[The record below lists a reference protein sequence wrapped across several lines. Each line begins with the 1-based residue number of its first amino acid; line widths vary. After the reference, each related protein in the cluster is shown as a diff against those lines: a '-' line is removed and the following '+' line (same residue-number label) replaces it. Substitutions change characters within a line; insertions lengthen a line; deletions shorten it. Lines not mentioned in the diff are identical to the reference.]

1 MKHSHIIV
9 YWLWKEKK
17 DQETKEKRTLAK
29 PFYYRVWEINTQ
41 CTGLTSKRKIEVFEY
56 DPIEKAEQI
65 FKGYH
70 LSPDFTIVF
79 DFYYDETKVVEV
91 AGLQEGLNYHKLVY
105 GCKPKKLYILPFF
118 ESMNDS
124 YKPSTCTMIL
134 SI

>member
-1 MKHSHIIV
+1 MALEGDEGPRHQR
-9 YWLWKEKK
+9 KE
-17 DQETKEKRTLAK
+17 DVGQTVL
-29 PFYYRVWEINTQ
+29 WEINTQ

-65 FKGYH
+65 VKGYH